1 MGNSSFKMDLIQ
13 MSAVHE
19 MSNIGLGHAMT
30 SLATMT
36 GHTFNMAIPSVD
48 SVPVTTITE
57 LVGGSE
63 ELTVGVLMPFDGETE
78 GQTAFLFP
86 WVSAQGIWRMLV
98 GDAPE
103 SIEDINE
110 LHASVMLEIG
120 NILNS
125 SFLNAISDMT
135 QLTMHATPPVVSID
149 MAVSVV
155 SSIVCTAEE
164 RESVALA
171 IETSI
176 YDEDSEIKGFFL
188 CIPTVET
195 LKKLFV
201 RLGIAEAA

>member
-1 MGNSSFKMDLIQ
+1 MGDTFKMDLIQ

-19 MSNIGLGHAMT
+19 MANIGLGHAMT

-36 GHTFNMAIPSVD
+36 GHTFNMAIPNVD
-48 SVPVTTITE
+48 SVPVATITE

-63 ELTVGVLMPFDGETE
+63 ELTVGVLMPFEGETE
-78 GQTAFLFP
+78 GHTAFLFP
-86 WVSAQGIWRMLV
+86 WESAQGIWKMLL
-98 GDAPE
+98 GAAPE
-103 SIEDINE
+103 TPEVIDE

-135 QLTMHATPPVVSID
+135 QLKMHATPPVVSVD
-149 MAVSVV
+149 MAISVV

-164 RESVALA
+164 HESIALA
-171 IETSI
+171 VETSI
-176 YDEDSEIKGFFL
+176 YDEDSEVKGYFL
-188 CIPTVET
+188 CIPTIET
-195 LKKLFV
+195 LKRLFE